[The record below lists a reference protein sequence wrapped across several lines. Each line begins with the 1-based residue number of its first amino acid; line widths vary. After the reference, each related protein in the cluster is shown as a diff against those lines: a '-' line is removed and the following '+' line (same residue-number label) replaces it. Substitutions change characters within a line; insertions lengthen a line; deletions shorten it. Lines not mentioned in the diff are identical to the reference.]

1 MPEFRAASISTMHRL
16 ESISADLD
24 AKLRSAS
31 PAQQRAAMLTA
42 CEFALKHSGVKNATI
57 AKGIGELR
65 RTGAIS
71 PGLCTDLQAIVEQ
84 LDEDAFRA
92 QEAVEAGHGSW
103 DEYLAA
109 YSRARCG
116 AALSFAG
123 LADPLQAAV
132 EAIYEA
138 AMTSDDP
145 EEIISV
151 LQSAL

>member
-1 MPEFRAASISTMHRL
+1 MHRL
-16 ESISADLD
+16 QSISADL
-24 AKLRSAS
+24 AARLQSAS
-31 PAQQRAAMLTA
+31 PAQQRAAMVTA
-42 CEFALKHSGVKNATI
+42 CEFALEHSGVKNATI
-57 AKGIGELR
+57 TMGIGELR

-71 PGLCTDLQAIVEQ
+71 SGLCTDLQAIVER
-84 LDEDAFRA
+84 LDEDVFRA
-92 QEAVEAGHGSW
+92 QEAVEAGYGSW
-103 DEYLAA
+103 DQYLAA

-123 LADPLQAAV
+123 LDDPLQAAL

-138 AMTSDDP
+138 AMTTDDP